1 MHGERNLDTL
11 LKTMQPQL
19 ADGKW
24 VFRTSKSGF
33 DVATLE
39 SAILMFREAEG
50 MTIISPASTTDVGL
64 PTWAMVT
71 LSIENLQDG
80 SITPSGWSTR
90 KENGGDGKPFSFQP
104 GVGLIEGWSKGVLQM
119 REGERALIH
128 VPPGMGYGP
137 KAQGTKGAGWY
148 IPGNSNLLFDI
159 EIIGK
164 AGTKAARAG

>member
-1 MHGERNLDTL
+1 MADVRVDI
-11 LKTMQPQL
+11 KTPYPNN
-19 ADGKW
+19 AKVTHSSSYD
-24 VFRTSKSGF
+24 S
-33 DVATLE
+33 
-39 SAILMFREAEG
+39 
-50 MTIISPASTTDVGL
+50 
-64 PTWAMVT
+64 MVT
-71 LSIENLQDG
+71 LYIENMDG

-90 KENGGDGKPFSFQP
+90 KENGGDGKPFSVQP

-164 AGTKAARAG
+164 SGTKAARAG

>member
-1 MHGERNLDTL
+1 M
-11 LKTMQPQL
+11 
-19 ADGKW
+19 AD
-24 VFRTSKSGF
+24 VRVEITNAF
-33 DVATLE
+33 
-39 SAILMFREAEG
+39 
-50 MTIISPASTTDVGL
+50 
-64 PTWAMVT
+64 PTNAPVTGSSSYDAMVT

-128 VPPGMGYGP
+128 VPPGMGYGA
-137 KAQGTKGAGWY
+137 KAQGTKGGGWY

-164 AGTKAARAG
+164 AGKKAAAKAEL